1 MRSKNLTRGI
11 LIFYW
16 AALAWI
22 IVFKM
27 SFSFAGLP
35 HLRNINLI
43 PFAESVIVNV
53 HLDTTEIFQNL
64 AAFVPFGVL
73 IHALWDR
80 KPLVGQILPI
90 LLSSL
95 LFETVQYLLA
105 IGASDMTD
113 LLMNTLGGILGIGIA
128 ALMAKL
134 FPDRWKLLINAVCIL
149 CGGLLAALIVVLIAA
164 NL

>member
-1 MRSKNLTRGI
+1 MRSKNLTWGI

-27 SFSFAGLP
+27 SLSFAGLP

-43 PFAESVIVNV
+43 PFAESVIVNG

-64 AAFVPFGVL
+64 AAFV
-73 IHALWDR
+73 
-80 KPLVGQILPI
+80 
-90 LLSSL
+90 
-95 LFETVQYLLA
+95 
-105 IGASDMTD
+105 
-113 LLMNTLGGILGIGIA
+113 
-128 ALMAKL
+128 
-134 FPDRWKLLINAVCIL
+134 DRWKILVNAVCIL

>member
-1 MRSKNLTRGI
+1 MRSKNLTR
-11 LIFYW
+11 
-16 AALAWI
+16 AWI

-43 PFAESVIVNV
+43 PFAESVIVNG

-95 LFETVQYLLA
+95 LFETVQYLFA
-105 IGASDMTD
+105 IGASDVTD

-134 FPDRWKLLINAVCIL
+134 FPDRWKLLVNAVCLL